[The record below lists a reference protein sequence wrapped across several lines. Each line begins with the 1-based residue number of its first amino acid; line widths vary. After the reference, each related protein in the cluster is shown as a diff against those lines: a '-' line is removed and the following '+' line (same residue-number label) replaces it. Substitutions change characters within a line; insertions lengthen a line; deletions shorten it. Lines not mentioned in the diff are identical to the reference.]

1 MTADAH
7 TVATAWLSYC
17 SSSLC
22 NGDIDAFT
30 SLFLSTGW
38 LRDLLVFSWDIRS
51 LEGRHKISTYLS
63 GTISAA
69 QVTDIRLVTDIAE
82 LAPRTFAIP
91 HTRATGVELTFRF
104 ACRNGRGR
112 GNARL
117 LRDIDGAYRAI
128 TVLTELADLH
138 GHEEAR
144 VPLSE
149 SSGAFATGDPY
160 VLIVGAAQTGLQL
173 AARFKRM
180 QISAVV
186 IERNARIGDV
196 WRNRYPSLTLHTIK
210 GHHSFLYE
218 PFPADWPEF
227 TPGDKLADWLEH
239 YAYTQELDVW
249 TSTVIQGQPSY
260 QRDPGIWEVTVIR
273 DGTEVKLHPT
283 HLVLATGPLGRPQI
297 PAIPKMETF
306 SGRILHT
313 EHYSGGSCGSYVGKR
328 VVVVGAGGS
337 SIDVCEDLVL
347 HGARSVTMIQRS
359 PTSVLSRDYVSDML
373 RAGFPESVPLEIAD
387 FRWSSFP
394 PGLLRKLMAAD
405 QQVALDAQTELHE
418 KLRKGGFKFDIG
430 PEGHWLHLLVKLAR
444 NGGYWI
450 DKGGAD
456 MIADGR
462 IAVRSGVSLQR
473 FTKRGLVLDDGTHT
487 QADVVIFAT
496 GYVTMRESNRDLLG
510 DEVVSQIDEVYG
522 LDEEGEL
529 DGSYR
534 PCGYP
539 GLWFAT
545 GDFFVSRFMS
555 KPLALQLKATQLG
568 LLRHDGHRPVITPAS

>member
-1 MTADAH
+1 MTTDAH
-7 TVATAWLSYC
+7 TVAAAWLSSC

-22 NGDIDAFT
+22 NGNIEAFT
-30 SLFLSTGW
+30 SLFLPTGW

-51 LEGRHKISTYLS
+51 LEGPHKISQYLS
-63 GTISAA
+63 GTLTAA
-69 QVTDIRLVTDIAE
+69 GVTDIRLVTDVAE
-82 LAPRTFAIP
+82 LAPRAFAIL
-91 HTRATGVELTFRF
+91 HTRATGVELTFSF
-104 ACRNGRGR
+104 SCRNGQGR

-117 LRDIDGAYRAI
+117 LRDVDGAYRAI
-128 TVLTELADLH
+128 TVMMELADLR

-144 VPLSE
+144 VLLNEP
-149 SSGAFATGDPY
+149 SSAITACDPY

-180 QISAVV
+180 QISSVV
-186 IERNARIGDV
+186 IERNARVGDV

-210 GHHSFLYE
+210 RHHSFLYQS
-218 PFPADWPEF
+218 FPADWPEF

-239 YAYTQELDVW
+239 YAYTQRLDVW
-249 TSTVIQGQPSY
+249 TSSVIQGQPSY
-260 QRDPGIWEVTVIR
+260 RREYGVWE
-273 DGTEVKLHPT
+273 
-283 HLVLATGPLGRPQI
+283 I
-297 PAIPKMETF
+297 PAIPKVETI

-313 EHYSGGSCGSYVGKR
+313 EQYSGGSCGSYVGQR

-387 FRWSSFP
+387 FKWSSFP
-394 PGLLRKLMAAD
+394 PGLLRKLMVAD
-405 QQVALDAQTELHE
+405 QQTALDAQKELHE
-418 KLRKGGFKFDIG
+418 KLRRGGFKADIG
-430 PEGHWLHLLVKLAR
+430 PEGHWLHLLVKLTR

-456 MIADGR
+456 IIADGR

-473 FTKRGLVLDDGTHT
+473 FTKRGLVLDDGTHV

-496 GYVTMRESNRDLLG
+496 GYVTMRESNKELLG
-510 DEVVSQIDEVYG
+510 DEVVSQIEEVYS

-534 PCGYP
+534 PCGQP

-555 KPLALQLKATQLG
+555 KPLARQLKAIQLG
-568 LLRHDGHRPVITPAS
+568 LLQHDGRRSAMMPTS